1 MNDNNFTTTI
11 LSDKVKIAPHM
22 LNSNIDSLILKVLKF
37 KLEGKC
43 SKHGYV
49 KTNSIQICEK
59 NLGHI
64 ELATLHGYVVYMVKF
79 NASVCNPTIGSVVTC
94 NVKHLNNFAILCAS
108 GIYQNGEYVN
118 ILDIII
124 PKHSISIQSSMDLS
138 KIKIGTTVQVE
149 IVGKKYELNNKS
161 IMVVGKIISMNEIH
175 NNDVNILNHEFQNN
189 IQIDELENEDEDVDN
204 IEDDVDDIED
214 VDDSEDVEVED
225 TEDTEDVVNNDQD
238 NEETEHDD
246 AESLND
252 DEANTAQLGG
262 VKLLKPVNKYDDTDV
277 ESQYQDSDLE
287 SDLDE
292 SDLEN
297 D

>member
-1 MNDNNFTTTI
+1 MNDNNFTTTV

-22 LNSNIDSLILKVLKF
+22 LNSNIDSLILKVLKS

-94 NVKHLNNFAILCAS
+94 NVKHLNNFGILCAS
-108 GIYQNGEYVN
+108 GIYENGDYVN

-124 PKHSISIQSSMDLS
+124 PKHSISIQSFMDLS
-138 KIKIGTTVQVE
+138 KIKIGTKVQVE
-149 IVGKKYELNNKS
+149 IVGKKYELNNKN
-161 IMVVGKIISMNEIH
+161 ILVIGKIISMNEML
-175 NNDVNILNHEFQNN
+175 NNDINILNDESQNN
-189 IQIDELENEDEDVDN
+189 IQIDELENEDV
-204 IEDDVDDIED
+204 DDVEDIDDVED
-214 VDDSEDVEVED
+214 VDDSEDVEDVED
-225 TEDTEDVVNNDQD
+225 VEDTEDVVNNYED

-246 AESLND
+246 DDESLND
-252 DEANTAQLGG
+252 DTDTSQLGG
-262 VKLLKPVNKYDDTDV
+262 VKLLKSVVKYDDIDI
-277 ESQYQDSDLE
+277 ESHYEDSDLE
-287 SDLDE
+287 SDFDE
-292 SDLEN
+292 SDFEN

>member
-1 MNDNNFTTTI
+1 MNDNNFTTTV

-22 LNSNIDSLILKVLKF
+22 LNSNINSSILKVLKS

-49 KTNSIQICEK
+49 KTNSIEICEK

-108 GIYQNGEYVN
+108 GIYQKGEYVN

-124 PKHSISIQSSMDLS
+124 PKHSISIQSVMDLS
-138 KIKIGTTVQVE
+138 KIKIGTKVQVE

-161 IMVVGKIISMNEIH
+161 IMVVGKIISMNEIA
-175 NNDVNILNHEFQNN
+175 NNDVNILDNEYQNN
-189 IQIDELENEDEDVDN
+189 IQIDELENED
-204 IEDDVDDIED
+204 VDDIDD
-214 VDDSEDVEVED
+214 VDDSEDVEETD
-225 TEDTEDVVNNDQD
+225 ETEDTEDVVDNDED

-246 AESLND
+246 FESLND
-252 DEANTAQLGG
+252 DETNTSQLGG
-262 VKLLKPVNKYDDTDV
+262 VKLLKPVDKYDTDI

-287 SDLDE
+287 SDFDE
-292 SDLEN
+292 SDFEN